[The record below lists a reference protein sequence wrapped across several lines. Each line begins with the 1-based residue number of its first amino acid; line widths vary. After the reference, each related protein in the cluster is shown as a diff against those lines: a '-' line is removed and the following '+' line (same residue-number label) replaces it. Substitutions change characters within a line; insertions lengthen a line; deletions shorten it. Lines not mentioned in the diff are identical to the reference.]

1 MAAGLITL
9 RTVQHA
15 HLAGKDMYHLYK
27 IICSI
32 LYNAQCICHKGYG
45 HAGFNF
51 LFLKEVLLYKYPV

>member
-9 RTVQHA
+9 RTVLRA

-32 LYNAQCICHKGYG
+32 LYNTHCICHKGYG
-45 HAGFNF
+45 HAGFTV
-51 LFLKEVLLYKYPV
+51 LCTEEVFI